1 MRRKTLLIIIGA
13 VTLAVALLVYFGW
26 QLARPAAENSFQTAA
41 LQRGDLTALVGATG
55 TVRANQTAQLAWQT
69 SGSIE
74 RIHVELGDEV
84 RAGAVLAV
92 LQESSLPQSVILA
105 RADLINARRALDE
118 IKSSETARAQA
129 QLALAQAEK
138 ALDQARKNLA
148 RRQYRSTGSNALD
161 TARANYILAQ
171 DAVEQAEDFYS
182 AFADRDEND
191 LLRAQALSQLAAVRQ
206 RRDSALA
213 NLNYLLGLPNP
224 QEVAEAEAQYKL
236 AAAQLEDA
244 QREWE
249 RFKESAEE
257 DLAAA
262 EARVAALEAT
272 LSTARLE
279 APIAG
284 TVTEVRPSA
293 GDQVSPGTV
302 SFRID
307 DLTRLVVD
315 VEVPEVDINRV
326 RLDQTV
332 NLSFDAIPNVEYSG
346 RVFEVGRIGIQA
358 QGAVHFAVKIELVEW
373 DELVRPGMTAAV
385 NIVTE
390 RLENVLLAPNRAVR
404 IRDGRRVV
412 YVLRNGMPEMVPI
425 EIGATSDAFSEI
437 AAGEVQEGDLVV
449 LNPPAA
455 EFQPGG
461 GPPWAQ

>member
-1 MRRKTLLIIIGA
+1 MKRKTLLIIIA
-13 VTLAVALLVYFGW
+13 VVVMAAALLGYSGW
-26 QLARPAAENSFQTAA
+26 RRARSAAENMFQTAA
-41 LQRGDLTALVGATG
+41 LERGDLIALVGATG
-55 TVRANQTAQLAWQT
+55 TVRANQSAQLAWQT
-69 SGSIE
+69 SGTIE
-74 RIHVELGDEV
+74 RIQVELGDKV
-84 RAGAVLAV
+84 SAATALAT

-105 RADLINARRALDE
+105 RADLVNARRALE
-118 IKSSETARAQA
+118 EAKSSETARAQA

-138 ALDQARKNLA
+138 ALDQAEKNLT

-161 TARANYILAQ
+161 VARANYILAQ
-171 DAVEQAEDFYS
+171 DAVEQAEEFYS
-182 AFADRDEND
+182 AFVDRDEND
-191 LLRAQALSQLAAVRQ
+191 PLRAQALSQLAATRQ

-213 NLNYLLGLPNP
+213 NLNYLLGLPDP

-244 QREWE
+244 RREWQRYE
-249 RFKESAEE
+249 EGGEEE
-257 DLAAA
+257 DVAAA

-272 LSTARLE
+272 LATARLE
-279 APIAG
+279 APFSG
-284 TVTEVRPSA
+284 SVTEIRSSV

-302 SFRID
+302 SIRID
-307 DLTRLVVD
+307 DLTRLIVD

-332 NLSFDAIPNVEYSG
+332 NLSFDAIPNVVYRG
-346 RVFEVGRIGIQA
+346 RVNEVGGIGIQT
-358 QGAVHFAVKIELVEW
+358 QGAVNFAVKIELVEW
-373 DELVRPGMTAAV
+373 DEQVRPGMTAAV

-390 RLENVLLAPNRAVR
+390 RLENVLLVPNRAVR

-425 EIGATSDAFSEI
+425 EIGATSDALSEI
-437 AAGEVQEGDLVV
+437 AAGEVQEGELVV
-449 LNPPAA
+449 LNPPA